1 MKLFRYELMTMGD
14 PYLHLIGYEVYRE
27 TERCYVIKW
36 GGKDKF
42 IRKNAKKRFAYE
54 TEELALINYI
64 RRTNSWINNFLE
76 PQIRGAKI
84 GLELAKELQAK
95 A

>member
-1 MKLFRYELMTMGD
+1 MTICD
-14 PYLHLIGYEVYRE
+14 PHLHLIGYEVYRK

-64 RRTNSWINNFLE
+64 RRTNFWINNFLE
-76 PQIRGAKI
+76 PQLRGANT
-84 GLELAKELQAK
+84 GLVLAKELRAK
-95 A
+95 G